1 MMTKLQQMG
10 RYLSRM
16 VMPNISAF
24 ITWGVLTAI
33 FHPDGWFPNEDLN
46 HIISPMIVYALPL
59 LVAYAGGKAID
70 GTRGGV
76 IGAVGTMGLIAGADI
91 PMFIGAMI
99 MGPLG
104 AWLNQK
110 LDRKIKDRIPTGFEM
125 LITNFSAGILGAVL
139 AVLAYKAIGP
149 FVMLLNLILK
159 TGVEYVLDRGL
170 LFLAAFFIEPG
181 KVLFLNNAI
190 NHGVLGPLGIQ
201 DALIHGNSIFFLLE
215 TNPGP
220 GLGILM
226 AYWFYSK
233 GVAKNN
239 APSAMIIHFLGGIH
253 EIYFPY
259 VIMRPALFGSVILG
273 GMSGIFTF
281 QILGAGLAATP
292 SPGSIFALLA
302 LAPKTEILPV
312 LIGVVV
318 SAIVSFVTSCVIL
331 KRSSHWIEDEGDAE
345 KTETSPDFFK
355 DYKGDYRISKITF
368 ACDAGMGSS
377 ALGASLL
384 TKLIKQQQ
392 INLPVINVPID
403 SIPADS
409 DLVITYVDLMN
420 RAKKQAPNALHVGIK
435 DFLNKEVYEQLLTAI
450 KAYCVLSE
458 VEMENMYPTEILM
471 KTNIVL
477 GRESVTMTEAIE
489 HAGNLLYS
497 SGYVAE
503 NYIKGMLAR
512 EEKFSTYIGNNV
524 AIPHGEN
531 SVKDSIHASGIVVVQ
546 YPNGVSF
553 GDGKLAKLVIGIAGK
568 GNEHIQLLANIA
580 EAIEDETILNRML
593 ETKDPEYIYELFSS
607 EEMISE

>member
-1 MMTKLQQMG
+1 MTKLQQMG
-10 RYLSRM
+10 RFLSRM

-24 ITWGVLTAI
+24 ITWGILTAI
-33 FHPDGWFPNEDLN
+33 FHPDGWFPNQELN
-46 HIISPMIVYALPL
+46 NIISPMINYALPI
-59 LVAYAGGKAID
+59 LVAYAGGKAVD

-76 IGAVGTMGLIAGADI
+76 LGVVGTMGLIAGADI

-104 AWLNQK
+104 AWLNKK
-110 LDRKIKDRIPTGFEM
+110 LDHAIKDRIPMGFEM
-125 LITNFSAGILGAVL
+125 LVSNFSAGILGTLL
-139 AVLAYKAIGP
+139 AILAYTAIGP
-149 FVMLLNLILK
+149 LVLFINLMLK

-170 LFLAAFFIEPG
+170 LFLASFFIETG
-181 KVLFLNNAI
+181 KILFLNNAI
-190 NHGVLGPLGIQ
+190 NHGILGPLGVQ
-201 DALIHGNSIFFLLE
+201 DALENGKSIFFLLE

-220 GLGILM
+220 GLGVLL

-233 GVAKNN
+233 GIAKSN
-239 APSAMIIHFLGGIH
+239 APSAMIIHFFGGIH

-281 QILGAGLAATP
+281 QILDAGLTATP
-292 SPGSIFALLA
+292 SPGSIVALLA
-302 LAPKTEILPV
+302 LAPKTGILPV
-312 LIGVVV
+312 LIGVAVSTVV
-318 SAIVSFVTSCVIL
+318 SFLTSCIIL
-331 KRSSHWIEDEGDAE
+331 KRSGAWQDEDVSDHENI
-345 KTETSPDFFK
+345 KSPPDFFK
-355 DYKGDYRISKITF
+355 DYKGDYKISKITF

-384 TKLIKQQQ
+384 TKIIKQHQ
-392 INLPVINVPID
+392 INLPVVNVPIEA
-403 SIPADS
+403 IPTDS

-435 DFLNKEVYEQLLTAI
+435 DFLNKEIYEQLVTAI
-450 KAYCVLSE
+450 KAYCVITE
-458 VEMENMYPTEILM
+458 VAMENTYPSEILM
-471 KTNIVL
+471 KANIIL
-477 GRESVTMTEAIE
+477 GRDSVTMTEAIE
-489 HAGNLLYS
+489 HAGNLLYK

-531 SVKDSIHASGIVVVQ
+531 GVKDSIHASGIVVVQ
-546 YPNGVSF
+546 YPNGIHF